1 MVGMEIMGRFKD
13 NIKLKIRIMC
23 DWLVNNMKTARI
35 IFRVGVTCIWMLI
48 VKLSNSVND
57 TWQVY

>member
-1 MVGMEIMGRFKD
+1 MVGMEIMGRFKG

-23 DWLVNNMKTARI
+23 DWLVNNMKTARV
-35 IFRVGVTCIWMLI
+35 IFRGDFTCIWILI

>member
-13 NIKLKIRIMC
+13 NIRRRIMC
-23 DWLVNNMKTARI
+23 DWLINNMKTARVI
-35 IFRVGVTCIWMLI
+35 VRGGVTCIWTLI
-48 VKLSNSVND
+48 VKLFNSVNG

>member
-13 NIKLKIRIMC
+13 NIRHRIMC
-23 DWLVNNMKTARI
+23 DWLINNMKTAKVI
-35 IFRVGVTCIWMLI
+35 VSSGVTCIWILT